1 MQHLEP
7 ADDDIYQLMPTVDIQ
22 RQFQMTDTD
31 DKSFMIEETQA
42 WLTEQS
48 GLPPEH
54 IDSLIIVLDEM
65 IENAL
70 YAAPRDGQNRQLY
83 NKGSLRQLDDNENV
97 LIDIAI
103 GDGILGLMVTDH
115 WGTFTP
121 AIFLK
126 YMTQT
131 LNQGIEP
138 GIGGGGMYLMWFLSD
153 YLQVRVRP
161 HLKTQVT
168 ALWDLNHP
176 PVEASLNSGFQF
188 LHHSEYDE
196 AISYHDQ

>member
-1 MQHLEP
+1 ME
-7 ADDDIYQLMPTVDIQ
+7 Q
-22 RQFQMTDTD
+22 R
-31 DKSFMIEETQA
+31 S
-42 WLTEQS
+42 LS
-48 GLPPEH
+48 PEH

-65 IENAL
+65 IENGL

-83 NKGSLRQLDDNENV
+83 SKGDVRSLHENEKI

-103 GDGILGLMVTDH
+103 GGDILGLMVTDH

-126 YMTQT
+126 YITQT
-131 LNQGIEP
+131 LTQGIEP
-138 GIGGGGMYLMWFLSD
+138 GIGGGGMYVMWFLSD
-153 YLQVRVRP
+153 YLQVRACP

-168 ALWDLNHP
+168 ALWDLKHP

-188 LHHSEYDE
+188 LYHSEYDE
-196 AISYHDQ
+196 AISYHD